1 MKCLW
6 CGDPIELYDPGM
18 YQFCDRCLANIETLG
33 IDLDEAER
41 KLIPETIITQVEP
54 KR

>member
-1 MKCLW
+1 MNCLW
-6 CGDPIELYDPGM
+6 CRESVESYYPGM
-18 YQFCDRCLANIETLG
+18 YRFCDRCLANIEALG